1 MREHRKDVVEL
12 LGPARPSRAPEWG
25 EEVPSAIETWRVLLR
40 DAREAAA
47 HASGGLCESSV
58 AMSALSVVE

>member
-47 HASGGLCESSV
+47 HASGGL
-58 AMSALSVVE
+58 